1 MFSTKCQPVNHPFP
15 LIRNKSAFP
24 SKYKTN
30 IPGKCLLCTFTFQ
43 GGINT
48 GVIIAP
54 SVPKV
59 FQLFA
64 GLSSTGQSLSW
75 LFAHLTD
82 FLHFCEN
89 PMSFIPFFFTIWCV
103 PCHCPFASKPVFQ
116 TGVTL
121 GGVEWP
127 FWGHFGMFFNHP
139 LSSFS
144 FYHPLFL
151 IFFHQL
157 TCPSGDFCFLWTL
170 KNNQGAVLS

>member
-1 MFSTKCQPVNHPFP
+1 MFPTKCRPVNHPFP

-30 IPGKCLLCTFTFQ
+30 IPGKCLLCTFPFQ

-82 FLHFCEN
+82 FLHFCAN
-89 PMSFIPFFFTIWCV
+89 PMSFIPFFFPFDVSLVTV
-103 PCHCPFASKPVFQ
+103 PLPLSQFFKPVSLLVQ
-116 TGVTL
+116 GEITL
-121 GGVEWP
+121 LGALWL
-127 FWGHFGMFFNHP
+127 FFNHP
-139 LSSFS
+139 FSSFS
-144 FYHPLFL
+144 FYH
-151 IFFHQL
+151 
-157 TCPSGDFCFLWTL
+157 
-170 KNNQGAVLS
+170 